1 MFARLVF
8 FVRAVPIPS
17 LPIILLIRIGTLWSL
32 SSLVFRTISFLPVR
46 DVASVERDKT
56 TWPHCPM
63 CPSCVRID
71 VSRSEAM
78 KILRRWP
85 KMIAQSLF
93 WRALLDFRA
102 VHISS
107 VPSYHGNRAMIKWK
121 RDPLNL
127 ALLCGVLEHVKEE
140 DEEERELMEFNESK
154 EVCLSPTRV
163 FSPSDS
169 SSSIDSPSWSPQPS
183 SPVSLGFP
191 EDISEAY
198 PSLAD
203 EQDPAQDEKEEEQP
217 HRQPLTDLQCNA
229 FAPWMCVFDLDDD
242 TGNDGDNDGSDQQ
255 QFKGW
260 LPSSRQPLH
269 LESLVVPAQKQ
280 VATASGNRA
289 SSWLEGVQAGFFACL
304 DPSYNRV
311 LPIAE
316 DTIVTDENTLSSS
329 SSPDNPR
336 IRLPRPVPVV
346 VPPAATATT
355 AAISSSPLSSPQC
368 HYFTNFAS
376 EHNVEAIYL
385 TVCLL
390 FCFVLFSFG
399 WNLKSI
405 SGTYLVPYGTAL
417 VGPLQSLDP

>member
-1 MFARLVF
+1 
-8 FVRAVPIPS
+8 
-17 LPIILLIRIGTLWSL
+17 
-32 SSLVFRTISFLPVR
+32 
-46 DVASVERDKT
+46 
-56 TWPHCPM
+56 
-63 CPSCVRID
+63 
-71 VSRSEAM
+71 
-78 KILRRWP
+78 
-85 KMIAQSLF
+85 
-93 WRALLDFRA
+93 
-102 VHISS
+102 
-107 VPSYHGNRAMIKWK
+107 MIKWN

-140 DEEERELMEFNESK
+140 DEERELMELNEST
-154 EVCLSPTRV
+154 EVCLSPTRLL
-163 FSPSDS
+163 SPSDS

-203 EQDPAQDEKEEEQP
+203 KEDPVQDEKEQEEEQP
-217 HRQPLTDLQCNA
+217 HHQPLADLQCNA

-242 TGNDGDNDGSDQQ
+242 NGNDDDGDDSDQQ

-269 LESLVVPAQKQ
+269 LESLVVPAQQQKQ
-280 VATASGNRA
+280 VATASGSRA

-316 DTIVTDENTLSSS
+316 DTVVTDENTPSSS

-336 IRLPRPVPVV
+336 IRLPRPVPV
-346 VPPAATATT
+346 PAAASATT
-355 AAISSSPLSSPQC
+355 AIPSSSYSSPQC

-385 TVCLL
+385 AVC
-390 FCFVLFSFG
+390 FAVLFRVVFCWLES
-399 WNLKSI
+399 
-405 SGTYLVPYGTAL
+405 
-417 VGPLQSLDP
+417 